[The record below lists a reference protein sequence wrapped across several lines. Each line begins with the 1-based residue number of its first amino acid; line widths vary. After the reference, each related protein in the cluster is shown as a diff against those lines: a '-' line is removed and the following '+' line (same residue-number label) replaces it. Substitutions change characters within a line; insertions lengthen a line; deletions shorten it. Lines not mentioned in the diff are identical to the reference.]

1 MNLYNYNYNIMS
13 MQIPKYPRPEI
24 STTERDSIEIYSIEY
39 SKKSIKEYS
48 IIEFLSYPENGER
61 KYDFYES
68 KRTKFLDVYRL
79 DVYAKYML
87 IKYIW

>member
-1 MNLYNYNYNIMS
+1 MNLYNYNYNIMG
-13 MQIPKYPRPEI
+13 MQIPKYLRPEI
-24 STTERDSIEIYSIEY
+24 SITERDSIEIYSIEY

-48 IIEFLSYPENGER
+48 IIEFLSYLENGER
-61 KYDFYES
+61 KYHFFVS